1 MNIITDCYTDGSPTL
16 ETLQITCWHTP
27 LSLTCWLTEKSVSSL
42 SAAVASL
49 YHAGG
54 GCVAPGT
61 TSEHYTKGGSPVQ
74 LSNIT
79 GGSPLQ
85 LSNTRAGSPIQ
96 VPNTTPRGGLLFNFR
111 TLHYERVSCTTS
123 EHHGR
128 ISYTTS
134 EHYTTRGSPA
144 YNPGLVLSLWDIK
157 KISKWYFLDLKSK
170 LRKIPKNDWARDDWE

>member
-74 LSNIT
+74 L
-79 GGSPLQ
+79 
-85 LSNTRAGSPIQ
+85 
-96 VPNTTPRGGLLFNFR
+96 PNTTLREGLLYNFRTSREDLLYNFR
-111 TLHYERVSCTTS
+111 TLHHE
-123 EHHGR
+123 R
-128 ISYTTS
+128 ISCIQPRARPLLVGYKENIKMIFPWFKIQTKK
-134 EHYTTRGSPA
+134 
-144 YNPGLVLSLWDIK
+144 NP
-157 KISKWYFLDLKSK
+157 
-170 LRKIPKNDWARDDWE
+170 